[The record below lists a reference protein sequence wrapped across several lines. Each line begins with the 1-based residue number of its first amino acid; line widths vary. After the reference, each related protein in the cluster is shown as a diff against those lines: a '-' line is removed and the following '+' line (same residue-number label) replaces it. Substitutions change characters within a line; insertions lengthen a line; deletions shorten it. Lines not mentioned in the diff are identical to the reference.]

1 MTLTNQLTSYLFAV
15 SSDEVKVEK
24 RGFDCPNKKMATHL
38 ETVGKSFLIGYHN
51 GIIEKEEVYESLLSP
66 LYSGFAYEG
75 AAMGLVIRDLVGF
88 NKYKR
93 IDKFLKSHQNHIYMI
108 HVGIGWALARVPF
121 TNIVEQTNRFDP
133 LLKEL
138 IIDGY
143 GFHQA
148 YFKTKKYVFERKF
161 PTELGNRFLNPFH
174 QGVGRA
180 MWFVYG
186 GQPDKISRH
195 INTFS
200 NEFQGDLWAGVG
212 LAMAYAGGV
221 DEIIIHQLKSEC
233 EKYTLQIGQGVTFA
247 CKARLRA
254 NNICNHTELA
264 AQIFCGRTAQEA
276 ANLTDV
282 ALASLDVSG
291 ESPYTQWRQEIMNKL
306 KAKTYEKVV

>member
-1 MTLTNQLTSYLFAV
+1 MTLTDHLISYLFSV
-15 SSDEVKVEK
+15 SSNEVKVDK
-24 RGFDCPNKKMATHL
+24 RGFDCPNNKTATHL
-38 ETVGKSFLIGYHN
+38 ETVGESFLIGYHN
-51 GIIEKEEVYESLLSP
+51 GIVEKEEVYESLLPP

-75 AAMGLVIRDLVGF
+75 AAMGLVLRDLMGF
-88 NKYKR
+88 NKFKR
-93 IDKFLKSHQNHIYMI
+93 INKFLKSNQNHIYMI

-121 TNIVEQTNRFDP
+121 TNILKQTDRFDS

-161 PTELGNRFLNPFH
+161 PTELGNRFLHPFH

-195 INTFS
+195 IDTFS
-200 NEFQGDLWAGVG
+200 KAFQGDLWAGVG

-221 DEIIIHQLKSEC
+221 DEIIMDQLKLEC
-233 EKYTLQIGQGVTFA
+233 EKYPLEIGQGVTFA

-254 NNICNHTELA
+254 NNMCDHTELA

-276 ANLTDV
+276 ANLTDT
-282 ALASLDVSG
+282 SLVLVDRSG
-291 ESPYTQWRQEIMNKL
+291 VSPYAQWRQEIMNKL
-306 KAKTYEKVV
+306 KVKTYEKVV